1 MGIQLENIAEVVP
14 ITQQHTKLN
23 GASLGL
29 YGGNGGSSNV
39 YEVTSRAG
47 AVGDMNNNNS
57 NNHRHSS
64 LNGHYYPSNNGI
76 AGGPGLLSQGPPPQ
90 SNIAA

>member
-1 MGIQLENIAEVVP
+1 VP
-14 ITQQHTKLN
+14 TTQQHTKLN
-23 GASLGL
+23 GAGLGL
-29 YGGNGGSSNV
+29 YGGGSVGGGSSNV

-47 AVGDMNNNNS
+47 AVGDMNSSNS

-76 AGGPGLLSQGPPPQ
+76 AGGPGLLSQGPLPQ
-90 SNIAA
+90 TNIAA

>member
-1 MGIQLENIAEVVP
+1 MP
-14 ITQQHTKLN
+14 TTQQHTKLN
-23 GASLGL
+23 GAGLGL
-29 YGGNGGSSNV
+29 YGGGSGGGSSNV

-47 AVGDMNNNNS
+47 AVGDMNNSNS

-76 AGGPGLLSQGPPPQ
+76 AGGPGLLSQGPLPQ